1 MEHNLLD
8 LFGLNQ
14 EITDDHVQIWY
25 NGYQLIMT
33 PYILCVMIV
42 LSCFDMR
49 MDEYRNTGRTCLI
62 LYLLPLFLE
71 KNARMLLFWYDKLI
85 ITKTLYNWCRP
96 NTYVF
101 GFVLVTI
108 NNDSRRSVS
117 IPDVSLSQYN
127 QMEVWTQIY
136 IYIVEYSM
144 KMDDSRVP
152 TSLGPAA
159 LRPRNG
165 VVNPMQ
171 RQWFTRVDSPV
182 LKHGLLE
189 NGP

>member
-25 NGYQLIMT
+25 NGYQLVMT

-71 KNARMLLFWYDKLI
+71 KNARMLLFWNDKLI
-85 ITKTLYNWCRP
+85 ITKIQFIIGVDQILD
-96 NTYVF
+96 VF

-108 NNDSRRSVS
+108 NNDSRRSMS
-117 IPDVSLSQYN
+117 IP
-127 QMEVWTQIY
+127 
-136 IYIVEYSM
+136 
-144 KMDDSRVP
+144 
-152 TSLGPAA
+152 
-159 LRPRNG
+159 
-165 VVNPMQ
+165 
-171 RQWFTRVDSPV
+171 
-182 LKHGLLE
+182 
-189 NGP
+189 